1 MQFNQSRET
10 DKAKCTDN
18 IEIFKRKKLAN
29 FNKLMDVRLQQ
40 ISKNEKKKMKQN
52 AKKPMKT
59 FDGNL
64 SWDLFLDG
72 QN

>member
-1 MQFNQSRET
+1 MEDYS
-10 DKAKCTDN
+10 
-18 IEIFKRKKLAN
+18 KLA
-29 FNKLMDVRLQQ
+29 KM
-40 ISKNEKKKMKQN
+40 KKKMKQN